1 MTVQMTTWR
10 ANGKFIRVLFTP
22 QALLIYVEGYGVKQT
37 APVYISLVGHPI
49 VMVWG
54 NIKQERPTHL
64 VSLIYAKE
72 EL

>member
-10 ANGKFIRVLFTP
+10 ANGKFVRVLFTP

-49 VMVWG
+49 VLVWA
-54 NIKQERPTHL
+54 NLKKEKHTHAI
-64 VSLIYAKE
+64 SLIYAKE